1 MLRKLGYV
9 LALLFVVA
17 CFASPAD
24 AFDPSQIT
32 DWLKDKGKD
41 LAKDKAKDAA
51 TDWLFFTGQSETMH
65 AILKKAEDATG
76 DQLSDKDNCRAACKA
91 VASAILSD
99 INLKWTGTE
108 IAKLGALTAA
118 KTASLGVG
126 AGAALGEG
134 AGLAWL
140 SKQYTDGMTDSAIEK
155 LQKLFEDEK
164 IPEYELYEKSGKNGV
179 CTYTLRAEWDILHGT
194 YKVLIQG
201 DCGCQPVGGQ
211 FVQQTKLGAWWMSFA
226 GKVLMKVEN
235 DTITWLPQPATPDY
249 DAQCECNHK
258 TLKQAFTERVTA
270 AVPQTAQIVSPPPKQ
285 PYSPLPASKTTCD
298 PCKAEL
304 AEVRRLEGLID
315 AAGRLLVRP
324 QGDYDMAQK
333 RIDAAKASGRQP
345 AANDVTELNEAQT
358 ELTPLLAKY
367 NGLVDDW
374 RAAVA
379 KLKECEKKCGLGMLV
394 PGTPTG
400 GYYASLL
407 PGFTDD
413 VPQQPQYVANPG
425 TDVAKNDVVLT
436 DTSTQKE
443 IPGGKVVIIPGDPK
457 QPISPPILFT
467 STGTVTLPRTQPN
480 DRIVFLPDNHA
491 KIELTGGDL
500 PKDGGERI
508 TVPERPLRLIVHDT
522 PCGQVTDSMV
532 RTGITDQ
539 YGVGLPSD
547 TLRSWN
553 CADYHFGTDG
563 FARNDGVVTIPHY
576 VPLKPGTSVTDGG
589 TIIPKDGPTIT
600 DGGTVIEG
608 DQPREIQGAQPSEPF
623 ASSQGSW
630 GQAYADQWYLSAVHW
645 LKPDKTSVLP
655 EHGTPVTVAVID
667 TGVDF
672 SHPEL
677 AAAKWVN
684 PSPGPRGDVN
694 GWNFVDN
701 SADVRD
707 FSGHGTIVAGIIAAA
722 SSEHKGIAGINPWAR
737 IMALKA
743 MEIDGKGGS
752 INLAQAVVY
761 AADHGA
767 RVINMSVGGRT
778 VTRTEQDA
786 IDYATRRNAL
796 VVVASGNEGVE
807 TTNFSP
813 AGLHNVLA
821 VAAVGPDLKRQA
833 FSNWGG
839 TIGIAA
845 PGVDILSLRARQTD
859 LLQMTRREYKPGT
872 AVVDE
877 QYYRVTGSSFAAP
890 MVSGAASLLLSLN
903 PELTAVQVRR
913 MLLQSARDMEAI
925 GTNQFNGY
933 GVLDIEA
940 ALAANPDHYAE
951 AAISGVA
958 AVQSH
963 GAVQLRVTG
972 TADAD
977 SLKDAHLEFGPGDNP
992 TKWTVVARPLTKP
1005 VVNGLLADLPA
1016 DAFRGGKQW
1025 TLRVVVQDRA
1035 GLRREARFKL
1045 TLG

>member
-1 MLRKLGYV
+1 MTYMIWPSLVGV
-9 LALLFVVA
+9 AALSL
-17 CFASPAD
+17 CSPASAQVGKVARPELRAGFVKTIVTGAGNSRAHLYGGVAGVATGIILVGD
-24 AFDPSQIT
+24 STTSGPTVNPDGSTTTTTTRQDDTSGTTYTTTTTNYVDGTSSTTTVVNYTSGRTTTQNQNRDGSSSTTTTATENGVTTT
-32 DWLKDKGKD
+32 DTMGKDKDGNRTTSKTTTHAD
-41 LAKDKAKDAA
+41 SKEKEERS
-51 TDWLFFTGQSETMH
+51 TTM
-65 AILKKAEDATG
+65 
-76 DQLSDKDNCRAACKA
+76 DKDGNVLGQMHGVTDKDGNTTTDVTDKDGNTTTTTADKDGKTTSTTTANKDGTGSGSNSKGKYRITQKDGGIW
-91 VASAILSD
+91 VEWDLPSGTGGGT
-99 INLKWTGTE
+99 WFPPGTE
-108 IAKLGALTAA
+108 IKPNIAGEGPLPYTVTPPPRPAPPPEPATTDVTSQAQPVAPALDRPEYVTG
-118 KTASLGVG
+118 SG
-126 AGAALGEG
+126 AG
-134 AGLAWL
+134 
-140 SKQYTDGMTDSAIEK
+140 
-155 LQKLFEDEK
+155 
-164 IPEYELYEKSGKNGV
+164 
-179 CTYTLRAEWDILHGT
+179 
-194 YKVLIQG
+194 
-201 DCGCQPVGGQ
+201 
-211 FVQQTKLGAWWMSFA
+211 
-226 GKVLMKVEN
+226 
-235 DTITWLPQPATPDY
+235 
-249 DAQCECNHK
+249 
-258 TLKQAFTERVTA
+258 
-270 AVPQTAQIVSPPPKQ
+270 
-285 PYSPLPASKTTCD
+285 
-298 PCKAEL
+298 
-304 AEVRRLEGLID
+304 
-315 AAGRLLVRP
+315 
-324 QGDYDMAQK
+324 
-333 RIDAAKASGRQP
+333 
-345 AANDVTELNEAQT
+345 
-358 ELTPLLAKY
+358 
-367 NGLVDDW
+367 
-374 RAAVA
+374 VA
-379 KLKECEKKCGLGMLV
+379 KHDIVVTDTSTQKEI
-394 PGTPTG
+394 PGGT
-400 GYYASLL
+400 A
-407 PGFTDD
+407 D
-413 VPQQPQYVANPG
+413 YVASPG
-425 TDVAKNDVVLT
+425 TDVAKNDIVLT
-436 DTSTQKE
+436 DIGTQKE
-443 IPGGKVVIIPGDPK
+443 IPGGKVVIIPADPK
-457 QPISPPILFT
+457 QAMPPPIMLT
-467 STGTVTLPRTQPN
+467 STGTVTLPETQPN
-480 DRIVFLPDNHA
+480 DRIVFLPDNHK
-491 KIELTGGDL
+491 KIVIDGGDR
-500 PKDGGERI
+500 PKDVGERI
-508 TVPERPLRLIVHDT
+508 AVPEQPLRLIVHET
-522 PCGQVTDSMV
+522 ACGQVTDSMV
-532 RTGITDQ
+532 RQGLTDQ
-539 YGVGLPSD
+539 YSVRPATSVVHD
-547 TLRSWN
+547 WN

-563 FARNDGVVTIPHY
+563 FARNDSVVTVPHY
-576 VPLKPGTSVTDGG
+576 VPLKPGITLTDGG
-589 TIIPKDGPTIT
+589 PMIPKDGPTIT

-608 DQPREIQGAQPSEPF
+608 DQPREIQGGMPTEPF

-722 SSEHKGIAGINPWAR
+722 STEHKGIAGINPWAR

-752 INLAQAVVY
+752 INLAQAIVY

-796 VVVASGNEGVE
+796 VVVASGNEGIE

-839 TIGIAA
+839 TIGISA

-872 AVVDE
+872 AVVAE

-890 MVSGAASLLLSLN
+890 MVSGAASLLLSVR

-933 GVLDIEA
+933 GVLDVEA

-951 AAISGVA
+951 AAITGVA

-963 GAVQLRVTG
+963 GAVQLRVSG

-1005 VVNGLLADLPA
+1005 VVNGVLADLPA
-1016 DAFRGGKQW
+1016 DALRGGKQW
-1025 TLRVVVQDRA
+1025 TLRVVVLDRA